1 MANTSNEMPF
11 FEHLEVLR
19 WHLIRSI
26 AALLVFT
33 IAAFIGKSFIFD
45 TIIFGP
51 KNPNFWTYRMLC
63 QLSDNLGMGEALCLK
78 PINFEVMNMQ
88 MAGQFSAH
96 IQVSVLVGV
105 VLTIPYFLWEMWRF
119 IEPALYE
126 KEQKYTRR
134 IVFYSSILFLIGVL
148 FGYYMMVPFS
158 MNFLVDYQTSQFIAN
173 KVALDS
179 YISFLSTLVLASGIV
194 FEMPIAVYFL
204 TKVGLVTPADMREYR
219 RHALLAIVVIAAV
232 ITPPDV
238 MSQMLVAVPMYFL
251 YEASIWVSAAV
262 LKTNPPEAKL
272 DEANE
277 LVPEK

>member
-63 QLSDNLGMGEALCLK
+63 QLSDSLGLGNSLCLK

-105 VLTIPYFLWEMWRF
+105 VLTIPYFLWEIWRF

-262 LKTNPPEAKL
+262 LKTSSVETDL
-272 DEANE
+272 VESNE
-277 LVPEK
+277 LVSEK